1 MIIIRKYLILFVLA
15 LNLTACHQ
23 NKNATSL
30 NNQEKL
36 IQVYVELAK
45 LQERLPLQ
53 DSAFLD
59 SSRTILEKYNLT
71 EEEYNDALSYF
82 NEEPE
87 RWQTFYEKVLEH
99 LEEE

>member
-1 MIIIRKYLILFVLA
+1 M
-15 LNLTACHQ
+15 
-23 NKNATSL
+23 
-30 NNQEKL
+30 